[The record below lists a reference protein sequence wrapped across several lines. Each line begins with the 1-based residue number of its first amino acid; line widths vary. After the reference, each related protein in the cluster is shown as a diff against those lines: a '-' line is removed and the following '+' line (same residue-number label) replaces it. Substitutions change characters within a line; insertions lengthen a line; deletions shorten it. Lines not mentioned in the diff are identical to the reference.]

1 MWWLSIIELYLET
14 YFACKWSSFVTHLT
28 FWKKL
33 TNFKKLQI
41 LKSNQNFDLNEIA
54 RWIWYC
60 LIHWLLSCSTLH
72 FQLTIS
78 ILSNIV
84 IVYFMNL
91 AFLWFYVLSNYFQ
104 DLFWILLTFLFLF
117 LLQIYLVHDLNLNV
131 ISKNPGIYNEWK
143 ETWTTRP
150 INHKEKCIC
159 RPQMWIP
166 KGLNDNV
173 IILSLSYDYNV
184 VASVHNDMTKI
195 GWNLIQR
202 VIDSRS
208 DNILICGHLFFSL
221 CISIK
226 DNLLHC
232 NIFE

>member
-1 MWWLSIIELYLET
+1 LWLTWLFER
-14 YFACKWSSFVTHLT
+14 
-28 FWKKL
+28 KL
-33 TNFKKLQI
+33 TNLKKLQI
-41 LKSNQNFDLNEIA
+41 LEWNQKIYLNEVA

-91 AFLWFYVLSNYFQ
+91 SFLWCYVQSNYFQ

-117 LLQIYLVHDLNLNV
+117 LLQKYLVHDLNPNCT
-131 ISKNPGIYNEWK
+131 SKNMNLTIFFLHGIAYGIYNEWK
-143 ETWTTRP
+143 ETWTIRP

-159 RPQMWIP
+159 WPQMWTP
-166 KGLNDNV
+166 KDLNDNV

-184 VASVHNDMTKI
+184 VANVHNDVTI
-195 GWNLIQR
+195 FGRNLIQR
-202 VIDSRS
+202 VID
-208 DNILICGHLFFSL
+208 
-221 CISIK
+221 
-226 DNLLHC
+226 
-232 NIFE
+232 